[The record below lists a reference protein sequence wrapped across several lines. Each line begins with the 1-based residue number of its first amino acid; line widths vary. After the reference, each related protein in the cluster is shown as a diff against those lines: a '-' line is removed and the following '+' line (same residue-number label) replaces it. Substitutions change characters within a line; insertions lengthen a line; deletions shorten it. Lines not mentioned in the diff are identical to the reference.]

1 MLVFIYK
8 FCKQLSVN
16 FSLLGDFINKKIKK
30 GRGCNKNIKGGMLL
44 AIYKAGRGTS
54 DKLLNN
60 TRR

>member
-16 FSLLGDFINKKIKK
+16 FSLLGDFIN
-30 GRGCNKNIKGGMLL
+30 NKNIKGGMLL